1 VLGDPLAARALAD
14 QLSARA
20 LAAAGAARHRG
31 QAGGGAMLRSHVR
44 RRCRRRRRLDRK
56 KLCRW
61 CGVRAPVARVRPGVW
76 RRVPHHDLCTRCY
89 LSAED
94 RLRAWALS
102 QEQIEP

>member
-1 VLGDPLAARALAD
+1 
-14 QLSARA
+14 
-20 LAAAGAARHRG
+20 
-31 QAGGGAMLRSHVR
+31 MLRCSHVR
-44 RRCRRRRRLDRK
+44 RRSRRRRRRRLDRK